1 MPRRQANGVVD
12 EMEQA
17 CTLPERRR
25 RRNIFHARKSE
36 HTVVGTEIHACGDP
50 HRTGN
55 LPSWVDEAGI
65 PAFFIRS

>member
-1 MPRRQANGVVD
+1 MPRRQANDVVD

-25 RRNIFHARKSE
+25 RGSIFNASKSE
-36 HTVVGTEIHACGDP
+36 HTVVETGIHACGDP

-55 LPSWVDEAGI
+55 LPSRVDEAGI
-65 PAFFIRS
+65 PAFFNRS